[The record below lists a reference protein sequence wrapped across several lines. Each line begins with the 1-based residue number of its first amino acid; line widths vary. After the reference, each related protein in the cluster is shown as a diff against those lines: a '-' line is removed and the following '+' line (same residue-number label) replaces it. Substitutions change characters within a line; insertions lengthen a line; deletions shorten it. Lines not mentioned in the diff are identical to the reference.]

1 MKTKYLSVILAL
13 LLLLGLFAG
22 CGSKKQAVYV
32 QTVAEIMGY
41 GMPGSS
47 NVCAGVVVAQN
58 EVKIKK
64 DDNRT
69 VSEVKVEVGQHVTT
83 GQVLFTYDTQQ
94 MQLTID
100 QKSLEI
106 EQLRNTVTDNTAK
119 IAELKKA
126 QDKASESDKLSYS
139 VQIQALETENK
150 EAQYNIQLKQ
160 QELDALKNENG
171 TGQVTSPID
180 GIVKSVNNQS
190 GNAANSSYDGS
201 DSSDAFI
208 TLVQSGAYRVKGRIN
223 ELNRNEYREG
233 QTVTIR
239 SRADKTMT
247 WSGTIAEIDSNPESP
262 QSSGMISYGG
272 STDEM
277 TTSSNY
283 PFYIDLDTPEGLML
297 GQHVYI
303 EPSDG
308 ETDDG
313 GIWLDESY
321 VIASNDGGYFVWA
334 ANDKDE
340 LEKRSVTVGEY
351 NDVMGQYEILDGLT
365 LTDRIAWPEDT
376 LEEGQPVSD
385 TPVETD
391 ATDDTTGNGDIETL
405 PNDGPIDDPNVYP
418 DDYDNNAVVDPRDGD
433 DLVPGETTENTAQ
446 SDETLPTLQLPE
458 DITTGESTREGAVG

>member
-13 LLLLGLFAG
+13 VLLLGLFAG

-69 VSEVKVEVGQHVTT
+69 VSEVKVEVGQQVTT

-190 GNAANSSYDGS
+190 GDAANSSYDGS

-247 WSGTIAEIDSNPESP
+247 WSGTIAEIDSNPEST

-321 VIASNDGGYFVWA
+321 VVAADDGGYFVWA

-351 NDVMGQYEILDGLT
+351 NETLGQYEILDGLT

-405 PNDGPIDDPNVYP
+405 PNDGPIDNPDVYP

-433 DLVPGETTENTAQ
+433 GLVTGETTENTAQ

>member
-1 MKTKYLSVILAL
+1 MKTKYLSIILALAL
-13 LLLLGLFAG
+13 LLGLLAG

-41 GMPGSS
+41 GTPGSS

-58 EVKIKK
+58 EVKVKK
-64 DDNRT
+64 DDSRT
-69 VSEVKVEVGQHVTT
+69 VSEVKVEVGQQVTT

-100 QKSLEI
+100 QKTLEI
-106 EQLRNTVTDNTAK
+106 EQLRNTVTDNTSK
-119 IAELKKA
+119 IAELKKE

-180 GIVKSVNNQS
+180 GIVKTINNQD
-190 GNAANSSYDGS
+190 GNASSSYYDGS
-201 DSSDAFI
+201 DGSDAFI
-208 TLVQSGAYRVKGRIN
+208 TLVQSGAYRVKGRVN

-247 WSGTIAEIDSNPESP
+247 WSGTIAEIDSNPEST
-262 QSSGMISYGG
+262 QNSGVIYYSGT
-272 STDEM
+272 TDEM

-321 VIASNDGGYFVWA
+321 VVAADDGGYFVWA

-340 LEKRSVTVGEY
+340 LEKRSVTIGEY
-351 NDVMGQYEILDGLT
+351 NEILGQYEILDGLT

-391 ATDDTTGNGDIETL
+391 ASDDPINNGDIETL
-405 PNDGPIDDPNVYP
+405 PSDDSNGF
-418 DDYDNNAVVDPRDGD
+418 DDDFAVDPMDGGD
-433 DLVPGETTENTAQ
+433 DLVTGETTENPSQ
-446 SDETLPTLQLPE
+446 SDDTLPTLQLPE
-458 DITTGESTREGAVG
+458 DIITGESTGEGAVG

>member
-1 MKTKYLSVILAL
+1 MKKRYLSIMLAL
-13 LLLLGLFAG
+13 VLLLGLLAG
-22 CGSKKQAVYV
+22 CGDQKQAVYV

-58 EVKIKK
+58 EVKVKK

-69 VSEVKVEVGQHVTT
+69 ISEIKVEVGQQVMT
-83 GQVLFTYDTQQ
+83 GDVLFTYDTQQ

-106 EQLRNTVTDNTAK
+106 EQLRNTVSDNNTK
-119 IAELKKA
+119 IAELKK
-126 QDKASESDKLSYS
+126 QQEKASESDKLSYT

-160 QELDALKNENG
+160 QELDALKSENG

-180 GIVKSVNNQS
+180 GIVKSIS
-190 GNAANSSYDGS
+190 GQDGS
-201 DSSDAFI
+201 SNNGGESSDAFI

-223 ELNRNEYREG
+223 ELNRNEFRVG
-233 QTVTIR
+233 QSVTVR
-239 SRADKTMT
+239 SRADRSLT
-247 WSGTIAEIDSNPESP
+247 WNGSITEIDSNPETNTN
-262 QSSGMISYGG
+262 SGMFYS

-283 PFYIDLDTPEGLML
+283 PFYIDLDSPEGLML

-308 ETDDG
+308 ESSDG

-321 VIASNDGGYFVWA
+321 VIASDDGGYFVWA
-334 ANDKDE
+334 ANEKDE

-365 LTDRIAWPEDT
+365 LNDRLAWPEDS
-376 LEEGQPVSD
+376 LEEGMPVSD
-385 TPVETD
+385 TPVESESESED
-391 ATDDTTGNGDIETL
+391 GETGFDEVETL
-405 PNDGPIDDPNVYP
+405 PNDGPDGVDDQFTVNPRGMGGEDPVDNASDDPLQT
-418 DDYDNNAVVDPRDGD
+418 DGEIS
-433 DLVPGETTENTAQ
+433 P
-446 SDETLPTLQLPE
+446 
-458 DITTGESTREGAVG
+458 TTGEGVVG

>member
-13 LLLLGLFAG
+13 VLLLGLFAG

-32 QTVAEIMGY
+32 QTVADIMGY
-41 GMPGSS
+41 GTPGSS

-69 VSEVKVEVGQHVTT
+69 VSEVKVEVGQQVTT

-150 EAQYNIQLKQ
+150 EAQYNIQIKQ

-180 GIVKSVNNQS
+180 GIVKSVNNQN
-190 GNAANSSYDGS
+190 GNASYDGS

-247 WSGTIAEIDSNPESP
+247 WSGTIAEIDS
-262 QSSGMISYGG
+262 
-272 STDEM
+272 
-277 TTSSNY
+277 
-283 PFYIDLDTPEGLML
+283 TPSR
-297 GQHVYI
+297 
-303 EPSDG
+303 PK
-308 ETDDG
+308 
-313 GIWLDESY
+313 
-321 VIASNDGGYFVWA
+321 APA
-334 ANDKDE
+334 
-340 LEKRSVTVGEY
+340 
-351 NDVMGQYEILDGLT
+351 
-365 LTDRIAWPEDT
+365 
-376 LEEGQPVSD
+376 
-385 TPVETD
+385 
-391 ATDDTTGNGDIETL
+391 
-405 PNDGPIDDPNVYP
+405 
-418 DDYDNNAVVDPRDGD
+418 
-433 DLVPGETTENTAQ
+433 
-446 SDETLPTLQLPE
+446 
-458 DITTGESTREGAVG
+458 